1 MHELQKKVQA
11 VHLELNLKV
20 DPITRLL
27 TVVEELGELTKA
39 VLKNCH
45 YEIVGQHPCN
55 EEIEL
60 ESGDVLFDLLLFAN
74 LMGIDIELA
83 LDRTIEK
90 MRKRFAEKGHPGS
103 RE

>member
-1 MHELQKKVQA
+1 MHELQKKIQA
-11 VHLELNLKV
+11 VHLELSLKM

-39 VLKNCH
+39 ILKNCH
-45 YEIVGQHPCN
+45 YEIVGEHPCN
-55 EEIEL
+55 DEIEQ
-60 ESGDVLFDLLLFAN
+60 EIGDVLFDLLLFTN
-74 LMGIDIELA
+74 LMGVDAEVA

-90 MRKRFAEKGHPGS
+90 MRKRFEEKGHPGS